1 MSEPDAFAP
10 CDCCEGLPPLPPRAN
25 RPGLPELT
33 YRLGTYGSFL
43 EQLLAEISRLKLD
56 EGANLRSL
64 KTRAPDDA
72 AIALLDA
79 WAIVADVLT
88 FYQERIANEGF
99 LRTATERRSVLELAR
114 AIGYELNPGVAASV
128 YLVFTVED
136 TPKSPRRATIPK
148 GTQIQ
153 SIPSQD
159 QLPQTFETAI
169 AIEAKAEWNQLKPR
183 LTQPQKLAIAS
194 NTLQW
199 VGLDNSLTPTS
210 RLIFQGIN
218 TRLKPGELLLISITP
233 DSGGDRQV
241 LVLPIKTVT
250 PDPEALQTV
259 VDLATVSPI
268 PTTPPSLVAV
278 PLIFSTIS
286 AVAIPFTAA
295 TVQSQVVNQIWQE
308 STFSAFLSI
317 NQWVVPDLFFHLGTL
332 QLQTPEPI
340 EPTDGVFAFRTR
352 LGFFGNNA
360 PAWASLPV
368 NQRFGEYVWV
378 TEDNND
384 WRAGA
389 YQENWDSNG
398 WEIWKTYPGDNDYSG
413 LGSQPDVYLERSVPE
428 ITPNGWAV
436 FEEPSANPR
445 YTPYSIR
452 DASEKSVTGFS
463 LSAKATGLS
472 LANPDG
478 SDLVDTNKA
487 ERFKVRTTTAH
498 VQSDRLPLKD
508 LPIEDPLESNSI
520 SSSGTVTKVGA
531 TEIMLDRLV
540 LGLQLG
546 QAIALQG
553 ELIIDDEENGQG
565 KASGIIQ
572 HEIAFIKDIVHVN
585 GFTQLL
591 FTAPLQGRYVRKTVT
606 LNANVVLATHGETIV
621 EVLGSGNATQ
631 MNQTFKLKKPP
642 LTYVSSNTASGSD
655 STLDIRV
662 NGILWEESRAFYGL
676 SPTAETYA
684 VRIED
689 DGTTKVI
696 FGDGKQG
703 ARLSTGTENITAVYR
718 SGIGAVGEVAADSLS
733 LLKKRPLGIQS
744 VTNPLKASG
753 AENPEILANAR
764 SNAPLTVLTL
774 DRIVSRQDY
783 EDFARAFAG
792 IGKAQAVALWD
803 GRLER
808 VHITVATASGN
819 PLQSTDKTYTDLKA
833 AIETLR
839 DRARPFMLD
848 SFDRRYFNLSARVRL
863 NPRYLED
870 TVLAQIRELLLVAF
884 SFEQRG
890 FGQGVSAAELV
901 TLLQSVE
908 GVVSVDLDN
917 FYSVVNPNAPGTATL
932 NSVLGSAIAR
942 WNMAT
947 QQPTRAQLL
956 LINPAGIQLEVIHDE

>member
-199 VGLDNSLTPTS
+199 VGLNGVPIPTN

-233 DSGGDRQV
+233 NAGDRQV
-241 LVLPIKTVT
+241 LVLPIKAVT
-250 PDPEALQTV
+250 PDPEAQQTV
-259 VDLATVSPI
+259 VDLTTAQPI
-268 PTTPPSLVAV
+268 PTSPPALVAV
-278 PLIFSTIS
+278 PLVFSAIS
-286 AVAIPFTAA
+286 AVSAPFTAA
-295 TVQSQVVNQIWQE
+295 TVQSQVVNQAWQA
-308 STFSAFLSI
+308 STFNAFLNI
-317 NQWVVPDLFFHLGTL
+317 NQWNVANL
-332 QLQTPEPI
+332 QLYLGAVQVQTPAPI

-352 LGFFGNNA
+352 IGFFGNNA

-368 NQRFGEYVWV
+368 NQRFGEYVWEN
-378 TEDNND
+378 EDDYD
-384 WRAGA
+384 WQNGA
-389 YQENWDSNG
+389 YQSNWDSNG
-398 WEIWKTYPGDNDYSG
+398 WEIWRTYPGNSDYSG
-413 LGSQPDVYLERSVPE
+413 SGAQADVYLERSVPE

-436 FEEPSANPR
+436 FEETSANPR

-452 DASEKSVTGFS
+452 AVSEQSVTGFS

-472 LANPDG
+472 LAEPTGTDLAD
-478 SDLVDTNKA
+478 SDKA
-487 ERFKVRTTTAH
+487 GRFKVRTTTAH

-508 LPIEDPLESNSI
+508 LPIEDPLESNSV
-520 SSSGTVTKVGA
+520 SSSGTVTKIGA

-540 LGLQLG
+540 LGLQIG

-553 ELIIDDEENGQG
+553 ELILDDEASEQSR
-565 KASGIIQ
+565 ASGVIQ
-572 HEIAFIKDIVHVN
+572 HEIAFINDIVHVN

-606 LNANVVLATHGETIV
+606 LNANVALATHGETMA
-621 EVLGSGNATQ
+621 EVLGSGNAAQ

-642 LTYVSSNTASGSD
+642 LTYVSANTASGSD

-684 VRIED
+684 VRIDD

-703 ARLSTGTENITAVYR
+703 ARLPTGTENITAVYR

>member
-25 RPGLPELT
+25 RPGLPDLT

-43 EQLLAEISRLKLD
+43 EQLLAEISRLKLPPD
-56 EGANLRSL
+56 GANLRSL

-114 AIGYELNPGVAASV
+114 AIGYELNPGVTANV
-128 YLVFTVED
+128 YLAFTVED

-169 AIEAKAEWNQLKPR
+169 AIEAKAEWNVLKPR
-183 LTQPQKLAIAS
+183 LTQPQKLAIEDD
-194 NTLQW
+194 TLFW
-199 VGLDNSLTPTS
+199 AGLDGNKTETN

-218 TRLKPGELLLISITP
+218 TRLKPGELLLVCIEQ
-233 DSGGDRQV
+233 QV
-241 LVLPIKTVT
+241 MVLPVQTVT
-250 PDPEALQTV
+250 PEPEHQQTV
-259 VDLATVSPI
+259 VDLRSDVPPAPPPQFFVAIPSVFNTVSA
-268 PTTPPSLVAV
+268 T
-278 PLIFSTIS
+278 
-286 AVAIPFTAA
+286 AIPFTATA
-295 TVQSQVVNQIWQE
+295 IQSEVIDQAWQE
-308 STFSAFLSI
+308 STFNAFLCI
-317 NQWVVPDLFFHLGTL
+317 NQWDVSNLLLYMGTF

-340 EPTDGVFAFRTR
+340 EPSEGVFVFRSR
-352 LGFFGNNA
+352 MGFFGNNA

-368 NQRFGEYVWV
+368 NQRFGEKLWV
-378 TEDNND
+378 NETEYK

-389 YQENWDSNG
+389 YQEDWDSDG
-398 WEIWKTYPGDNDYSG
+398 WEIWRTYPGKDYYSG
-413 LGSQPDVYLERSVPE
+413 LGSQPDVYLERSVAE

-436 FEEPSANPR
+436 FEESSANPR

-452 DASEKSVTGFS
+452 EVSEKSVTGFS

-472 LANPDG
+472 LADPNG
-478 SDLVDTNKA
+478 NDLADTDKA
-487 ERFKVRTTTAH
+487 VRFKVRTTTVH

-508 LPIEDPLESNSI
+508 LPIETPLESTSV
-520 SSSGTVTKVGA
+520 SSSGVEIKIGA

-540 LGLQLG
+540 LGLQIG

-553 ELIIDDEENGQG
+553 ELIIEDDENGQ
-565 KASGIIQ
+565 ARPSGVIQ
-572 HEIAFIKDIVHVN
+572 HEIAVIQDSVHVG
-585 GFTQLL
+585 GFTQLV
-591 FTAPLQGRYVRKTVT
+591 FTDSLQGRYVRKTVT
-606 LNANVVLATHGETIV
+606 LNANVVLATHGETIA
-621 EVLGSGNATQ
+621 EVLGSGNAAQ

-642 LTYVSSNTASGSD
+642 LTYIPANTASGSD
-655 STLDIRV
+655 STLDVRV

-676 SPTAETYA
+676 VPTAETYA

-703 ARLSTGTENITAVYR
+703 ARLPTGTENITAVYR
-718 SGIGAVGEVAADSLS
+718 SGTGSVGEVAADSLS

-753 AENPEILANAR
+753 AENPETLTNAR

-808 VHITVATASGN
+808 VHITVATASGD
-819 PLQSTDKTYTDLKA
+819 PLQPTDKTYTDLKA

-839 DRARPFMLD
+839 DRSQPFMLD

-863 NPRYLED
+863 DPRYLED
-870 TVLAQIRELLLVAF
+870 TVLAQIRALLLVAF

-917 FYSVVNPNAPGTATL
+917 FYSVVNLTAPGTATL
-932 NSVLGSAIAR
+932 SSFLGSAIAR

-956 LINPAGIQLEVIHDE
+956 LINPAGIELEVMRDE